1 MKFFIT
7 HLLLCYSLCLL
18 AQGGGVTFTAS
29 ADARQV
35 LIGSYFDVSFTLMNA
50 NGENF
55 KAPSFDGFT
64 LLSGPNRSISTT
76 SINGRYSKELIFTYT
91 LQPQKTGVFEIDGAT
106 VMVNGKLMTTNK
118 IKIEVLK
125 GKSGATSQADL
136 ESSVEKDVFIRAVPS
151 VDEAYIGQQILLDYK
166 IYTALDIE
174 TYNLM
179 AESEYDGFFMQEIRR
194 VNGAVSREVING
206 VEYSTK
212 ILKRVALFPQQAG
225 AMTIDPMEMRL
236 AVVRNEDANRRQ
248 GFFQRRNSIPL
259 IVKSPPLKINVR
271 PLPAGAPPTFTGAVG
286 KYTLNVMASRNNITT
301 DEAITLQM
309 SLSGNGDL
317 KQVQAPPILI
327 DNVEVYEPRV
337 ISEDAREEYS
347 SIVSEKVVE
356 YLLLPQEAGRYNIAP
371 AFTYFDTDS
380 SKYVT
385 LKASDNFF
393 DVKKGVK
400 RKPVQSDAEADPL
413 ANADIKGLKTE
424 ANLSKKGRIFF
435 GSVPYWILLLLPVGL
450 FGGVVAYRQKQIRE
464 SNVDQSLLRRQRA
477 AQVATKQ
484 LATAARFLES
494 KDSRSFYNEVSRG
507 SLGYI
512 SNKLNLATADLSKH
526 NIKEKLEELNV
537 PSERITPFIEMLKT
551 CEMALYSGM
560 DNAASMKE
568 TYDKAAGIIGGIEE
582 GLTNKGT
589 KV

>member
-1 MKFFIT
+1 MKSIFT
-7 HLLLCYSLCLL
+7 HIFLCCSFCLL
-18 AQGGGVTFTAS
+18 AQSGGVTFTAS

-55 KAPSFDGFT
+55 KAPSFDGFN

-76 SINGRYSKELIFTYT
+76 SVNGRYSKELIFSYT

-125 GKSGATSQADL
+125 GKSGATSQSAL
-136 ESSVEKDVFIRAVPS
+136 ESNLEKDVFIRAVTN
-151 VDEAYIGQQILLDYK
+151 VEEAYIGQQILLDYK

-194 VNGAVSREVING
+194 ANGAISREVING

-236 AVVRNEDANRRQ
+236 AVVRKEDANKRQ

-286 KYTLNVMASRNNITT
+286 KYHMNVVASRNDITT
-301 DEAITLQM
+301 DEAITLTM
-309 SLSGNGDL
+309 TLTGNGDL

-327 DNVEVYEPRV
+327 DKVEVYEPRV
-337 ISEDAREEYS
+337 ISEQAEEVNGN
-347 SIVSEKVVE
+347 IVSEKVVE

-371 AFTYFDTDS
+371 LFTYFDTDS

-385 LKASDNFF
+385 LKASDNIF

-400 RKPVQSDAEADPL
+400 RKPVQPVASEDPL
-413 ANADIKGLKTE
+413 ANADIKGLKTQ
-424 ANLSKKGRIFF
+424 ANLSKKGSIFF
-435 GSVPYWILLLLPVGL
+435 GSVPYWILLLLPVGI
-450 FGGVVAYRQKQIRE
+450 FGGVVAYRQKQLRE
-464 SNVDQSLLRRQRA
+464 GNIDQSLLRRQRA

-484 LATAARFLES
+484 LAAAAQFLEN
-494 KDSRSFYNEVSRG
+494 KDSRAFYNEISRA

-512 SNKLNLATADLSKH
+512 SNKLNIATADLSKH
-526 NIKEKLEELNV
+526 NIKEKLEELYV
-537 PSERITPFIEMLKT
+537 PSERITPFIDMLKT

-560 DNAASMKE
+560 DNAAAMKD

-582 GLTNKGT
+582 GLTT
-589 KV
+589 KAAKS

>member
-1 MKFFIT
+1 VV
-7 HLLLCYSLCLL
+7 
-18 AQGGGVTFTAS
+18 A
-29 ADARQV
+29 
-35 LIGSYFDVSFTLMNA
+35 
-50 NGENF
+50 
-55 KAPSFDGFT
+55 
-64 LLSGPNRSISTT
+64 
-76 SINGRYSKELIFTYT
+76 
-91 LQPQKTGVFEIDGAT
+91 
-106 VMVNGKLMTTNK
+106 GKMMTTNT

-136 ESSVEKDVFIRAVPS
+136 QSNLEKEVFIRAVPN
-151 VDEAYIGQQILLDYK
+151 VEEAYIGQQILLDYK

-194 VNGAVSREVING
+194 VNGAISREVING

-225 AMTIDPMEMRL
+225 AMTIEPMEMRL
-236 AVVRNEDANRRQ
+236 AVVRKEEANKRQ
-248 GFFQRRNSIPL
+248 GFFQRRNSVPL

-271 PLPAGAPPTFTGAVG
+271 PLPDGAPPTFTGAVG
-286 KYTLNVMASRNNITT
+286 KYLLNVMASRNNITT

-309 SLSGNGDL
+309 TLTGNGDL

-327 DNVEVYEPRV
+327 DKVEVYEPRV
-337 ISEDAREEYS
+337 ISEQTEEVDGH
-347 SIVSEKVVE
+347 IVSEKVVE

-371 AFTYFDTDS
+371 VFTYFDTDS

-385 LKASDNFF
+385 LKASDNIF

-400 RKPVQSDAEADPL
+400 RKPVQSGVEADPL
-413 ANADIKGLKTE
+413 ANADIKGLKAQ
-424 ANLSKKGRIFF
+424 ANLSKKGSGFF
-435 GSVPYWILLLLPVGL
+435 GAIPYWVLLLLPIGI
-450 FGGVVAYRQKQIRE
+450 FGGVVAYRQKQLRE

-484 LATAARFLES
+484 LATAAQFLEN
-494 KDSRSFYNEVSRG
+494 KDSRSFYNEVSRA

-512 SNKLNLATADLSKH
+512 SNKLNMATADLSKH
-526 NIKEKLEELNV
+526 NIKEKLEELYV
-537 PSERITPFIEMLKT
+537 PSERITPFIDMLKT

-560 DNAASMKE
+560 DNATSMKD
-568 TYDKAAGIIGGIEE
+568 TYDNAAGIIGGIEE
-582 GLTNKGT
+582 GLTTKISKG
-589 KV
+589 